1 MFTRDLAI
9 KFNHKD
15 PFSDMDC
22 SMTFENWNGVPRDI
36 RVHVSTVS
44 EPDNLGSILATL
56 TKMQG

>member
-15 PFSDMDC
+15 PFNDMDC

-44 EPDNLGSILATL
+44 EPDNLGSILAT
-56 TKMQG
+56 